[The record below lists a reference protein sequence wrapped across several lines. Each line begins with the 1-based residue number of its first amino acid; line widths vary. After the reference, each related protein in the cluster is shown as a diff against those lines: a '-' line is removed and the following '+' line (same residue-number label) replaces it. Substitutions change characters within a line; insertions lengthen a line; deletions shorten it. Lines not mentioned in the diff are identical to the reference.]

1 VKNEYL
7 ASMQQTIS
15 IVVKGRVHGVY
26 FRQTAQ
32 EKATTLGITGTVRNL
47 PDRSVKIIATGIKEQ
62 LDKLIGWCR
71 QGPSRAEVS
80 GIELKEE
87 ALREFPDFRILK

>member
-1 VKNEYL
+1 ML
-7 ASMQQTIS
+7 QTIS
-15 IVVKGRVHGVY
+15 IVVKGRVQGVY

-32 EKATTLGITGTVRNL
+32 EKATALGITGTVRNL

-62 LDKLIGWCR
+62 LDKLIAWCR

>member
-1 VKNEYL
+1 ML
-7 ASMQQTIS
+7 QTIS
-15 IVVKGRVHGVY
+15 IVVKGRVQGVY

-32 EKATTLGITGTVRNL
+32 DKATTLGITGTVRNL

-62 LDKLIGWCR
+62 LDKLIAWCR